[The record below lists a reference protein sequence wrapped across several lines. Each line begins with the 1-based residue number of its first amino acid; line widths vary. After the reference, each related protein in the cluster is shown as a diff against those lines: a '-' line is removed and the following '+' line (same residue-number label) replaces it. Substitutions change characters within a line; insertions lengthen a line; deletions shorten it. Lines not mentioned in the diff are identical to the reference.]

1 MKFQASSW
9 LHKQFSNSILVKE
22 EKILTASMQ
31 IAHIAM
37 KSKEAIRTSDLKR
50 EKWELDKI

>member
-22 EKILTASMQ
+22 EKILIASMQ

-37 KSKEAIRTSDLKR
+37 KSKEAQWASEFGRWEGAHLK
-50 EKWELDKI
+50 